1 MEALPLPG
9 WVGPVGEEDVLPAG
23 TEAKEGSLHIADKGA
38 PITSPCIRALATAM
52 DLPPARDQARLHASC

>member
-38 PITSPCIRALATAM
+38 PITSPCIQGSCYCHG
-52 DLPPARDQARLHASC
+52 PPASA